1 MMISTTA
8 ARVIMLSTL
17 SATIFARSISA
28 TTGRRSFVTSAFI
41 GRHTPQLVPR
51 KNSAHHVSSSSL
63 CRSTR
68 QLQRTTAFYNPAS
81 FSTLQMSTTTPTP
94 TSSDT
99 STKLVGIDYVRSSIA
114 EVLNEIFDPAEIAK
128 GAAIA
133 KLDGKK
139 NKKQKKKKKKKPNND
154 DSNNEQPAAAKEE
167 EPPPMSEE
175 ERTSIIQEAISNA
188 KPFTIHDTMVTP
200 ATKAEFGDY
209 QCNAAMSLSK
219 SAGLN
224 PRDCATKI
232 VEALE
237 SKLDGVME
245 VPLEIAGPGFINLKF
260 KDDYL
265 CNALG
270 EMANDCGGR
279 LAVPVTE

>member
-1 MMISTTA
+1 
-8 ARVIMLSTL
+8 
-17 SATIFARSISA
+17 
-28 TTGRRSFVTSAFI
+28 
-41 GRHTPQLVPR
+41 
-51 KNSAHHVSSSSL
+51 
-63 CRSTR
+63 
-68 QLQRTTAFYNPAS
+68 
-81 FSTLQMSTTTPTP
+81 MSTTTAS
-94 TSSDT
+94 SSDT
-99 STKLVGIDYVRSSIA
+99 NTKLVGIDYVRSSIA

-154 DSNNEQPAAAKEE
+154 EEQQPNAAKEE

-188 KPFTIHDTMVTP
+188 KPFTIQDTMVTP

-260 KDDYL
+260 KDEYL
-265 CNALG
+265 CDALG

>member
-1 MMISTTA
+1 M
-8 ARVIMLSTL
+8 
-17 SATIFARSISA
+17 
-28 TTGRRSFVTSAFI
+28 
-41 GRHTPQLVPR
+41 
-51 KNSAHHVSSSSL
+51 
-63 CRSTR
+63 
-68 QLQRTTAFYNPAS
+68 
-81 FSTLQMSTTTPTP
+81 MSTTTPTVSS
-94 TSSDT
+94 SSDT

-154 DSNNEQPAAAKEE
+154 DNNNEPAAAKEE

-175 ERTSIIQEAISNA
+175 ERTSIIQEAILNA

-260 KDDYL
+260 KDEYL
-265 CNALG
+265 CDALG

>member
-1 MMISTTA
+1 MTISTTA

-17 SATIFARSISA
+17 SATIFVRSISA
-28 TTGRRSFVTSAFI
+28 TTGRRRFIASAFI
-41 GRHTPQLVPR
+41 GQHPQQHVPP
-51 KNSAHHVSSSSL
+51 KVNSAHHVSSSSL

-68 QLQRTTAFYNPAS
+68 QQRTAFYNPIRCS
-81 FSTLQMSTTTPTP
+81 NLQRMMSTTTA
-94 TSSDT
+94 SSGSDT
-99 STKLVGIDYVRSSIA
+99 SSKLVGIGYVRSSIA

-154 DSNNEQPAAAKEE
+154 EEQQPNAAKEE

-175 ERTSIIQEAISNA
+175 ERTLIIQEAISNA
-188 KPFTIHDTMVTP
+188 KPFTIQDTMVTP

-260 KDDYL
+260 KDEYL
-265 CNALG
+265 CDALG

-279 LAVPVTE
+279 LAVPATE

>member
-1 MMISTTA
+1 MTISTTA

-17 SATIFARSISA
+17 SATIFVRSISA
-28 TTGRRSFVTSAFI
+28 TTGRRRFIASAFI
-41 GRHTPQLVPR
+41 GQHPQQHVPP
-51 KNSAHHVSSSSL
+51 KVNSAHHVSSSSL

-68 QLQRTTAFYNPAS
+68 QQRTAFYNPIRCS
-81 FSTLQMSTTTPTP
+81 NLQRMMSTTTA
-94 TSSDT
+94 SSGSDT
-99 STKLVGIDYVRSSIA
+99 SSKLVGIDYVRSSIA
-114 EVLNEIFDPAEIAK
+114 EVLNEIFDPAELAK
-128 GAAIA
+128 GAVIA

-154 DSNNEQPAAAKEE
+154 EEQQPNAAKEE

-175 ERTSIIQEAISNA
+175 ERTLIIQEAISNA
-188 KPFTIHDTMVTP
+188 KPFTIQDTMVTP

-232 VEALE
+232 VNALE

-260 KDDYL
+260 KDEYL
-265 CNALG
+265 CDALG

-279 LAVPVTE
+279 LAVPATE

>member
-1 MMISTTA
+1 M
-8 ARVIMLSTL
+8 
-17 SATIFARSISA
+17 
-28 TTGRRSFVTSAFI
+28 
-41 GRHTPQLVPR
+41 
-51 KNSAHHVSSSSL
+51 
-63 CRSTR
+63 
-68 QLQRTTAFYNPAS
+68 
-81 FSTLQMSTTTPTP
+81 MSTTP

-99 STKLVGIDYVRSSIA
+99 STKLIGIDYVRSSIA

-139 NKKQKKKKKKKPNND
+139 NKKQKKKKKKKPNNG
-154 DSNNEQPAAAKEE
+154 NNGNEQPTAAKEE

-175 ERTSIIQEAISNA
+175 ERTLIIQEAISNA
-188 KPFTIHDTMVTP
+188 KPFTIQDTMVTP

-265 CNALG
+265 CDALG
-270 EMANDCGGR
+270 EMASDCGGR

>member
-1 MMISTTA
+1 
-8 ARVIMLSTL
+8 MLSTL
-17 SATIFARSISA
+17 SANIFARSISA
-28 TTGRRSFVTSAFI
+28 TTTGRRRFIASAFI
-41 GRHTPQLVPR
+41 GQHPQQHVPP
-51 KNSAHHVSSSSL
+51 KVNSAHHVSSSSL

-68 QLQRTTAFYNPAS
+68 QQRTAFYNPIRCS
-81 FSTLQMSTTTPTP
+81 NLQRMMATTAT
-94 TSSDT
+94 DT
-99 STKLVGIDYVRSSIA
+99 STKLIGIDYVRSSIA
-114 EVLNEIFDPAEIAK
+114 EVLNEIFDPAELAK

-139 NKKQKKKKKKKPNND
+139 NKKQKKKKKKKPQSDNNND
-154 DSNNEQPAAAKEE
+154 EPAAAKEE

-175 ERTSIIQEAISNA
+175 ERTLIIQEAISNA
-188 KPFTIHDTMVTP
+188 KPFTLHDTMVTP

-265 CNALG
+265 CDALG
-270 EMANDCGGR
+270 EMASDCGGR
-279 LAVPVTE
+279 LAVPLTE

>member
-1 MMISTTA
+1 
-8 ARVIMLSTL
+8 
-17 SATIFARSISA
+17 
-28 TTGRRSFVTSAFI
+28 
-41 GRHTPQLVPR
+41 
-51 KNSAHHVSSSSL
+51 
-63 CRSTR
+63 
-68 QLQRTTAFYNPAS
+68 
-81 FSTLQMSTTTPTP
+81 MSTTTPTVSS
-94 TSSDT
+94 SSDT
-99 STKLVGIDYVRSSIA
+99 SNKLVGIDYVRSSIA

-128 GAAIA
+128 GAVIA

-139 NKKQKKKKKKKPNND
+139 NKKQKKKKKKKPQSDNN
-154 DSNNEQPAAAKEE
+154 SNEQPTAAKEE

-175 ERTSIIQEAISNA
+175 ERTLIIQEAISNA
-188 KPFTIHDTMVTP
+188 KPFTIQDTMVTP

-260 KDDYL
+260 KDEYL
-265 CNALG
+265 CDALG

>member
-1 MMISTTA
+1 MTISTTA

-28 TTGRRSFVTSAFI
+28 KTSGRRSFIASAFI
-41 GRHTPQLVPR
+41 GRHPQLVPQ
-51 KNSAHHVSSSSL
+51 KNAYHVSSSS

-68 QLQRTTAFYNPAS
+68 QQQRRTAFYNPTIC
-81 FSTLQMSTTTPTP
+81 STLQMSTTTPTP

-99 STKLVGIDYVRSSIA
+99 SNKLVGIDYVRSSIA

-133 KLDGKK
+133 KLDSKK
-139 NKKQKKKKKKKPNND
+139 NKKQKKKKKKKPQND
-154 DSNNEQPAAAKEE
+154 DNNNEPTAAKKE

-188 KPFTIHDTMVTP
+188 KPFTIQDTMVTP

-260 KDDYL
+260 KDEYL
-265 CNALG
+265 CDALG